1 MNPLCQ
7 CACFIQQVYWLNSIN
22 SIIVLQEENIPDE
35 VMPEEPEQKKEWRLR
50 INYRAI
56 TQNMPFILFLAV
68 LALIYIANSHL
79 AEKKV
84 RRINKLGREIKE
96 LKWEYLNVKS
106 ELMFRSKMSVVSK
119 AVEPLGLKELNIP
132 PQKIELKKKE

>member
-1 MNPLCQ
+1 M
-7 CACFIQQVYWLNSIN
+7 
-22 SIIVLQEENIPDE
+22 LQEEDIPVE
-35 VMPEEPEQKKEWRLR
+35 AIPEEPEQKREWRLR

-106 ELMFRSKMSVVSK
+106 ELMFRSKMSEVSK
-119 AVEPLGLKELNIP
+119 AVEPLGLKSLNNP
-132 PQKIELKKKE
+132 PRKIELKKKD

>member
-1 MNPLCQ
+1 MLH
-7 CACFIQQVYWLNSIN
+7 
-22 SIIVLQEENIPDE
+22 EDDIPD
-35 VMPEEPEQKKEWRLR
+35 VIMPEEPEQKREWRLR

-106 ELMFRSKMSVVSK
+106 ELMFRSKMSEVSK
-119 AVEPLGLKELNIP
+119 AVEPLGLKELNSP

>member
-1 MNPLCQ
+1 
-7 CACFIQQVYWLNSIN
+7 
-22 SIIVLQEENIPDE
+22 VLQEENIPDE

-56 TQNMPFILFLAV
+56 TQNMPFILFLSL
-68 LALIYIANSHL
+68 LALIYIANSHM
-79 AEKKV
+79 AEKKI
-84 RRINKLGREIKE
+84 RRINQLGREIKE

-106 ELMFRSKMSVVSK
+106 ELMFRSKMSEVSK
-119 AVEPLGLKELNIP
+119 AVEPLGLKELIVP